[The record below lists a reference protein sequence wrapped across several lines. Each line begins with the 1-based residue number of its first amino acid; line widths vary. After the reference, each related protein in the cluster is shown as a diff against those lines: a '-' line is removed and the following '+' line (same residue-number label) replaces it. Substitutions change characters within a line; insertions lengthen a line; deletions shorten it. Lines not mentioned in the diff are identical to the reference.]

1 MASTALPGPLKCLVK
16 SINDVVKHTDN
27 AGDVINSGNVFYTVS
42 HKNGAN
48 LFLSVTS

>member
-1 MASTALPGPLKCLVK
+1 MASTALPGPLKCVAK